1 MPVPIET
8 IVATAGM
15 IAATVEKH
23 PELKARLQTIMLDPA
38 LSETAKIE
46 AVKQIVREDPS
57 AAAAAARAAA
67 PAGALRAVSDEERA
81 EEAEETTDA

>member
-38 LSETAKIE
+38 LNETAKIE
-46 AVKQIVREDPS
+46 AVKQLVREDPS
-57 AAAAAARAAA
+57 AAAAEVRKVA
-67 PAGALRAVSDEERA
+67 PAGALRAVSDAERA
-81 EEAEETTDA
+81 KEAQEETDA

>member
-23 PELKARLQTIMLDPA
+23 PELKARLQTIILDPA
-38 LSETAKIE
+38 LNETAKIE
-46 AVKQIVREDPS
+46 AVKQLVREDPS
-57 AAAAAARAAA
+57 AAAAEVRTVT
-67 PAGALRAVSDEERA
+67 PAGALRAVSDAERA
-81 EEAEETTDA
+81 KEAEEETDA